1 MAIVRRI
8 AALAL
13 TIFTVSFITGCTT
26 ANYGLAPAALQD
38 QKDTFK
44 FKLFVGGFSG
54 GETSDQ
60 AVKGDIETYQKNNG
74 YKGYII
80 TDKRYNLIPSYFE
93 YTVQF
98 TRD

>member
-1 MAIVRRI
+1 MAILRGI
-8 AALAL
+8 TTLAL
-13 TIFTVSFITGCTT
+13 IAFASSFVIGCTT
-26 ANYGLAPAALQD
+26 ANYGLSPAAIQG

-44 FKLFVGGFSG
+44 FKIYVGGFSG

-60 AVKGDIETYQKNNG
+60 AVKGDIDIYQKNNS
-74 YKGYII
+74 YKNHKII
-80 TDKRYNLIPSYFE
+80 DKRYNLIPSYFE